1 VSVYRKQ
8 VLVPRGLPASGK
20 STWVTHHMGDLP
32 NVARISNDDLAPML
46 YGLSKAGS
54 TFTKE
59 SGATLH
65 RLRIAMLTTLLEDP
79 AIHHIYIDNTNLSLR
94 TVKSLYE
101 VTRRLGAEFVVND
114 DFLSVPVEECIR
126 RDAERESPVGE
137 NVIRKMAKQAKLL
150 KPWTNGDEPDIQ
162 PYDNEQDLPELI
174 ICDIDGTIARM
185 VDRGPYDLDKVHT
198 DEPIRAVTGLL
209 RTLDREQDII
219 FLSGRS
225 EESREVTEIWL
236 KRNLWIEEWDLHM
249 RAEGDHRPDWIVKYE
264 LFQAHIANKYRVRF
278 VLDDRDQV
286 VHLWRRQ
293 LMLPTFQV
301 ADGNF

>member
-1 VSVYRKQ
+1 MKKQ
-8 VLVPRGLPASGK
+8 VFVPRGLPASGK
-20 STWVTHHMGDLP
+20 STWVTHHMGELA

-46 YGLSKAGS
+46 YGLSKAGA

-114 DFLSVPVEECIR
+114 DFLSVPVEECNR

-137 NVIRKMAKQAKLL
+137 DVIRKMAKQAKLL

-174 ICDIDGTIARM
+174 ICDIDGTIALM
-185 VDRGPYDLDKVHT
+185 VDRGPYEYDKVHT
-198 DEPIRAVTGLL
+198 DKPIEAVTELL
-209 RTLDREQDII
+209 FHLSWNEGQQVM
-219 FLSGRS
+219 FLSGREAVCRDVTMAWL
-225 EESREVTEIWL
+225 EE
-236 KRNLWIEEWDLHM
+236 NLWIGAIELHM
-249 RAEGDHRPDWIVKYE
+249 RAEGDNRPDWIVKYE

-286 VHLWRRQ
+286 IHLWRRQ

>member
-1 VSVYRKQ
+1 
-8 VLVPRGLPASGK
+8 
-20 STWVTHHMGDLP
+20 MGDLP

-46 YGLSKAGS
+46 YGLSKAGA

-114 DFLSVPVEECIR
+114 DFLSVSVEECIR

-137 NVIRKMAKQAKLL
+137 DVIRKMAKQAKLL

-162 PYDNEQDLPELI
+162 PYDNKQRLPEVI

-185 VDRGPYDLDKVHT
+185 VSRGPYELDKVRT
-198 DEPIRAVTGLL
+198 DKPIRAVTDLL
-209 RTLDREQDII
+209 HSLYEEQDII

-225 EESREVTEIWL
+225 EESRAATETWL
-236 KRNLWIEEWDLHM
+236 ERNLLVGRAQGLYM
-249 RAEGDHRPDWIVKYE
+249 RAEGDNRPDWIVKHE
-264 LFQAHIANKYRVRF
+264 MFQEHIAGKYKVRF

-286 VHLWRRQ
+286 IHLWRRQ

>member
-1 VSVYRKQ
+1 MKKQ
-8 VLVPRGLPASGK
+8 VFVPRGLPGSGK
-20 STWVTHHMGDLP
+20 STWVDIYTGAP

-46 YGLSKAGS
+46 YGKPKGQDVFS
-54 TFTKE
+54 KE

-65 RLRIAMLTTLLEDP
+65 RLRIAMLTALLEDP
-79 AIHHIYIDNTNLSLR
+79 AIDKVFIDNTNLSIR

-101 VTRRLGAEFVVND
+101 VTRRAGAEFVVSD
-114 DFLSVPVEECIR
+114 EFLSVPVEECIR
-126 RDAERESPVGE
+126 RDARREYPVGE
-137 NVIRKMAKQAKLL
+137 DVIRKMAKQAKLL

-162 PYDNEQDLPELI
+162 PYDNEQQLPLVV

-185 VDRGPYDLDKVHT
+185 VDRGPYELDKVYT
-198 DEPIRAVTGLL
+198 DERILAVTDLL
-209 RTLDREQDII
+209 ESLDAEQDII

-225 EESREVTEIWL
+225 EESRDATEAWL
-236 KRNLWIEEWDLHM
+236 DWNLRGGKCQGLYM
-249 RAEGDHRPDWIVKYE
+249 RAEGDNRPDWIVKYE

-286 VHLWRRQ
+286 IHLWRRQ

>member
-1 VSVYRKQ
+1 M
-8 VLVPRGLPASGK
+8 
-20 STWVTHHMGDLP
+20 T
-32 NVARISNDDLAPML
+32 DLAPML
-46 YGLSKAGS
+46 YGLSKAGT

-65 RLRIAMLTTLLEDP
+65 HLRIAMLTTLLEDP
-79 AIHHIYIDNTNLSLR
+79 AIHYIYIDNTNLSLR

-137 NVIRKMAKQAKLL
+137 EVIRKMAKQAKLI

-185 VDRGPYDLDKVHT
+185 VDRGPYEYDKVHT
-198 DEPIRAVTGLL
+198 DERITAVTELL
-209 RTLDREQDII
+209 FHLGWNENQQIMVLVRQRSSVPQCDDDLAGREPSDW
-219 FLSGRS
+219 GNRAPHA
-225 EESREVTEIWL
+225 SR
-236 KRNLWIEEWDLHM
+236 
-249 RAEGDHRPDWIVKYE
+249 G
-264 LFQAHIANKYRVRF
+264 
-278 VLDDRDQV
+278 
-286 VHLWRRQ
+286 
-293 LMLPTFQV
+293 
-301 ADGNF
+301 